1 MYRETK
7 ARIWTKVI
15 IWRLLATA
23 NSFMVLI
30 SALQDKPITNAI
42 LMNITG
48 MAIYYWYERI
58 WNNIGTVVVN
68 HFDDL
73 EIVWLDWFLLD
84 GFRRGFDALAFK

>member
-7 ARIWTKVI
+7 TRIWTKVVL
-15 IWRLLATA
+15 WRLIATA

-48 MAIYYWYERI
+48 MIVYYWYERI
-58 WNNIGTVVVN
+58 WNNISWGRVGISNDKTKKPKTN
-68 HFDDL
+68 NK
-73 EIVWLDWFLLD
+73 
-84 GFRRGFDALAFK
+84 RKTTKRNKS

>member
-7 ARIWTKVI
+7 SRIWTKVI
-15 IWRLLATA
+15 LWRLVATA

-48 MAIYYWYERI
+48 MIVYYWYERI
-58 WNNIGTVVVN
+58 WNNISWGRVSTTAKKPVVKKNPNTKKVKK
-68 HFDDL
+68 
-73 EIVWLDWFLLD
+73 
-84 GFRRGFDALAFK
+84 GSKR

>member
-7 ARIWTKVI
+7 ARIWTKVVV
-15 IWRLLATA
+15 WRLVATA

-58 WNNIGTVVVN
+58 WNNISWGRIKVKSNTSK
-68 HFDDL
+68 
-73 EIVWLDWFLLD
+73 
-84 GFRRGFDALAFK
+84 GRKGKR

>member
-7 ARIWTKVI
+7 TRIWTKVVL
-15 IWRLLATA
+15 WRLIATA

-48 MAIYYWYERI
+48 MIVYYWYERI
-58 WNNIGTVVVN
+58 WNNISWGRVGTSTDKTN
-68 HFDDL
+68 KPKTNNK
-73 EIVWLDWFLLD
+73 
-84 GFRRGFDALAFK
+84 RKTTKRNKS

>member
-48 MAIYYWYERI
+48 MVIYYWYERI
-58 WNNIGTVVVN
+58 WNNISWGRVKIKGN
-68 HFDDL
+68 SSKAKK
-73 EIVWLDWFLLD
+73 
-84 GFRRGFDALAFK
+84 GK